1 MTRDRIV
8 EILRS
13 LGACSKPGEAIPWA
27 ESLPAETTA
36 AEAWVLCQRG
46 DWLVWLLGELH
57 IRGLLT
63 RQTLVLAACAA
74 ARTALGDVDPGGDR
88 PRTAIKMAEAWARG
102 EALISDVYAADA
114 ADSAIYAADSAC
126 DAAAADAADSAAH
139 FATCAAKYA
148 SAAAAATDCSKRLAE
163 IADAVRAAVPWE
175 TVESAVARLSGL
187 HRGV

>member
-36 AEAWVLCQRG
+36 AE
-46 DWLVWLLGELH
+46 VWLLGELH